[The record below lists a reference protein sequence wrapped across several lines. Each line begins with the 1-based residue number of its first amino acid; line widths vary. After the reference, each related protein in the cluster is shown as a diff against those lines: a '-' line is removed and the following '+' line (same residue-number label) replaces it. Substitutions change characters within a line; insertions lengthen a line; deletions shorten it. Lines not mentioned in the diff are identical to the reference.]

1 MKLYEKLQVPILR
14 DALGIGLVKLLA
26 IPAALAVAIILA
38 RTLGP
43 SDYGIYAFA
52 LSLTNLFALLLTG
65 GLAQLVTREVAFAL
79 HGEERSLLK
88 GVIEVA
94 TGWGLSSSVLAIF
107 IAWITLT
114 FFFPEIEETRRVVL
128 LTGFLALPILALSP
142 VWAGTLRGYGLG
154 AKSQFPGLLLM
165 PLTQLATVS
174 VLLWVDW
181 LTAQTAMLAFAFA
194 NGVVAV
200 VGLSLMRRTI
210 SGALRNTVAQYRL
223 ATWAKSSVTFT
234 GIAMIMYVSTQ
245 VGVLLLGFVS
255 SSADVGA
262 YQIADRGAQLVIL
275 PTAIIELVLA
285 PHVARHFKAGE
296 EDRMRRL
303 FRISRLASGGMTL
316 FLALPMVFMGA
327 PIIRVAFGE
336 DYVGMAVHPLA
347 IISSALV
354 VRALLGPTTTF
365 LSMTG
370 NERSTLAAQGLALVV
385 NVILT
390 LILAPR
396 LGATG
401 AAIASATGILLWSGL
416 LGIQTWRKLGIRVL
430 WPFGY

>member
-1 MKLYEKLQVPILR
+1 MR
-14 DALGIGLVKLLA
+14 DALGIGLVKLFA

-88 GVIEVA
+88 GVIGAA
-94 TGWGLSSSVLAIF
+94 TGWGLSSSALAVLITW
-107 IAWITLT
+107 IALT
-114 FFFPEIEETRRVVL
+114 FFFPDIESKSRVVL

-174 VLLWVDW
+174 GLLWFGW

-200 VGLSLMRRTI
+200 VGLFLMRRTI
-210 SGALRNTVAQYRL
+210 SGALRNTAAQFRL
-223 ATWAKSSVTFT
+223 ASWAKSSVMFT
-234 GIAMIMYVSTQ
+234 GISLIMYVSTQ

-255 SSADVGA
+255 SNANVGA

-285 PHVARHFKAGE
+285 PHIARHFKAGE

-303 FRISRLASGGMTL
+303 FRTSRLVGGSVTL
-316 FLALPMVFMGA
+316 LLALPMVFMGT
-327 PIIRVAFGE
+327 PIIRLAFGV

-347 IISSALV
+347 IISAALV

-370 NERSTLAAQGLALVV
+370 NERSTLAAQALALVV

-401 AAIASATGILLWSGL
+401 AALASAAGILLWSGL
-416 LGIQTWRKLGIRVL
+416 LALQTQRKLGVRVL
-430 WPFGY
+430 